1 MLDGRVAIVSGVG
14 PGLGRAIALRLASA
28 GADVALGARTVG
40 HLEPVAKE
48 VEARGRRAVAV
59 ATDVTDADQ
68 CRRLADT
75 AAAEL
80 GRVDILVNNAFAEE
94 DWHEA
99 FTGFDPKRWH
109 RPVDVNLFGTLAMT
123 HAALPHLRA
132 AGGGSIVNITTL
144 SIKTVNPVLG
154 GYASSKAALTTA
166 SQVLAKELGP
176 DGIRVNCVAPGHIM
190 GESLRDYF
198 DFLADRRGVEPR
210 VVHDEVASGNA
221 LNRITTP
228 EEVADVVLFF
238 TSGRSRVITGQTLAV
253 NCGRTTE

>member
-1 MLDGRVAIVSGVG
+1 
-14 PGLGRAIALRLASA
+14 
-28 GADVALGARTVG
+28 
-40 HLEPVAKE
+40 EPVAKE

-59 ATDVTDADQ
+59 ATDVTDADE
-68 CRRLADT
+68 CRRLADA

-94 DWHEA
+94 DWREP
-99 FTGFDPKRWH
+99 FTGFDPARWH

-176 DGIRVNCVAPGHIM
+176 EGIRVNCVAPGHIM
-190 GESLRDYF
+190 GDSLRAYL
-198 DFLADRRGVEPR
+198 DFLADRRGVAPS
-210 VVHDEVASGNA
+210 VVHDGVAAANA
-221 LNRITTP
+221 L
-228 EEVADVVLFF
+228 
-238 TSGRSRVITGQTLAV
+238 
-253 NCGRTTE
+253 